1 LSIQISLID
10 KEPAGIIPKLTAT
23 MAAFK
28 GSIASPILRASLAKA
43 VAGVSQLAL
52 SAVIARSLSLAEAGA
67 AFLVITLVMVCAAIS
82 RAGLDQTLLRFA
94 SVAHASANR
103 SLMQQVRQFVGVR
116 AAIGLSLGTI
126 IIFIAADALSQ
137 LFNSDLVSVGLVNGA
152 ASVLGLGIAAISGE
166 YLKAVGRPSTGLII
180 ANAAAPIGATL
191 LIVGG
196 FVEHDI
202 GGVLLAFSIGAAFAG
217 GFGLMIT
224 GRSSGLDVPSTKSDT
239 AKIAHV
245 RRGLIAATLATLTLT
260 WATLLLLGIFRPE
273 GEVALFSIGQR
284 VALLISFF
292 LVAGNSV
299 LAPRVASALQS
310 GGGTKV
316 ACEVVAQVNRTLFL
330 ISLPAVGACV
340 LFPESLLLLFG
351 AEYPAGST
359 VLRVLALGQ
368 AVNAATGSVG
378 LFLILTGHER
388 VYRKSAV
395 LAAIFAVLGTVTAGP
410 VYGAIGVAAATAGA
424 VAFQNIFC
432 LWQCRQLLG
441 LKRFW

>member
-166 YLKAVGRPSTGLII
+166 YLKAVGRPSTGLHF
-180 ANAAAPIGATL
+180 L
-191 LIVGG
+191 SLV
-196 FVEHDI
+196 
-202 GGVLLAFSIGAAFAG
+202 VLLN
-217 GFGLMIT
+217 MI
-224 GRSSGLDVPSTKSDT
+224 
-239 AKIAHV
+239 
-245 RRGLIAATLATLTLT
+245 
-260 WATLLLLGIFRPE
+260 
-273 GEVALFSIGQR
+273 
-284 VALLISFF
+284 
-292 LVAGNSV
+292 
-299 LAPRVASALQS
+299 
-310 GGGTKV
+310 
-316 ACEVVAQVNRTLFL
+316 
-330 ISLPAVGACV
+330 
-340 LFPESLLLLFG
+340 
-351 AEYPAGST
+351 
-359 VLRVLALGQ
+359 
-368 AVNAATGSVG
+368 
-378 LFLILTGHER
+378 
-388 VYRKSAV
+388 SAV
-395 LAAIFAVLGTVTAGP
+395 YCSRFQSARHSLAVSD
-410 VYGAIGVAAATAGA
+410 
-424 VAFQNIFC
+424 
-432 LWQCRQLLG
+432 
-441 LKRFW
+441 